1 MAGELSAD
9 PETPASL
16 VSPSR
21 KRVSKMKTD
30 KQKDERQTS
39 DLQKKDDVKG
49 LNQQLKELRRKS
61 VSAFWVFM
69 QPLAL
74 CDHFN

>member
-1 MAGELSAD
+1 MFLFHFLVGALSVSRRIIAEALQKYVAGELSAD

-30 KQKDERQTS
+30 KQKDER
-39 DLQKKDDVKG
+39 
-49 LNQQLKELRRKS
+49 
-61 VSAFWVFM
+61 
-69 QPLAL
+69 
-74 CDHFN
+74 